1 MEVLILIIYNLITL
15 VIPAILFIICLL
27 VVVASIARIVDVYK
41 NQYRGW

>member
-15 VIPAILFIICLL
+15 VIPAILFIIYLL